1 MNISCAGGDQG
12 HFSAVTAPASD
23 AKSVNWAEGPD
34 PLPSATRNRLWASS
48 GPCFGIP
55 IESRAKLLFEST
67 RRFGA
72 NLNTIARHR
81 VCVPRT
87 DFSTPQDNRLA
98 RYVLS
103 TRH

>member
-1 MNISCAGGDQG
+1 MKISGAGGGQV

-23 AKSVNWAEGPD
+23 AKSVNWAKRPD
-34 PLPSATRNRLWASS
+34 PLPSDTRNRLWASS

-55 IESRAKLLFEST
+55 VESLLFEST
-67 RRFGA
+67 RRSGA
-72 NLNTIARHR
+72 NLNMIARHR

-87 DFSTPQDNRLA
+87 DFSTQQDNRLA